1 MSEVSDVSE
10 LPAANNQTG
19 IETEFDK
26 TKAKQ
31 SLYRTGQ
38 ALRFP
43 GGWGCQISRQS
54 AHVGAKVVSHT
65 HWPPLPPGNVPG
77 THFC

>member
-19 IETEFDK
+19 IETEIDE
-26 TKAKQ
+26 TTAKQ

-43 GGWGCQISRQS
+43 GGWGCQISR
-54 AHVGAKVVSHT
+54 
-65 HWPPLPPGNVPG
+65 
-77 THFC
+77 